1 MRFIGNKEKLAPII
15 YDFLQKLELI
25 KTQKQSFFDVF
36 SGSVSMGKFFRQ
48 KGFKVYSSDIL
59 YFSYCLQKAYLEYGI
74 PTFEKLLP
82 LLEKQSLQSRT
93 FFNTPYEK
101 VLNVLNSLQGLEG
114 FISTHYAPSPTNTRM
129 YFTQE
134 NAQKIDAMRL
144 QIEQWKNDNHI
155 NESEY
160 FILLATLLESVS
172 LFANVVGVYA
182 AFCKSWDK
190 RALKP
195 FMLKPLEFLQGI
207 NGECFCGDS
216 VKILQGF
223 KKPIDILYLDPPY
236 NQRQYAPNYH
246 LLETLA
252 RYDNPNI
259 KGVAGMREWGE
270 QKSLFCNA
278 KTALTQLENIA
289 KLPCYKTLA
298 LSYNSDGIMQKD
310 SIFKLLESFGKVSF
324 YEIPYRRFK
333 SNVKVQKN
341 GVFEYLWVLEKS
353 T

>member
-15 YDFLQKLELI
+15 YDFLQKCGAI
-25 KTQKQSFFDVF
+25 QKGEQSFFDVF

-48 KGFKVYSSDIL
+48 KGFKVYSSDML
-59 YFSYCLQKAYLEYGI
+59 YFSYVLQKAYLEYES
-74 PTFEKLLP
+74 PSFEKLL
-82 LLEKQSLQSRT
+82 LEKQALQSST

-101 VLNVLNSLQGLEG
+101 VLNFLNSLQGAKG
-114 FISTHYAPSPTNTRM
+114 FISTHYAPSLTNARM

-144 QIEQWKNDNHI
+144 QIEQWKNHI
-155 NESEY
+155 NDNEY

-172 LFANVVGVYA
+172 LFANVAGVYA
-182 AFCKSWDK
+182 AFCKNWDK

-195 FMLKPLEFLQGI
+195 FMLRPIEFSQGI
-207 NGECFCGDS
+207 KGECFCGNS
-216 VKILQGF
+216 IKILQNF
-223 KKPIDILYLDPPY
+223 KKSVDILYLDPPY

-252 RYDNPNI
+252 KYDNPNI

-278 KTALTQLENIA
+278 KTALIELQNFA
-289 KLPCYKTLA
+289 KLPCYKTLV
-298 LSYNSDGIMQKD
+298 LSYNSDGIMDKN

-324 YEIPYRRFK
+324 CEIPYRRFK
-333 SNVKVQKN
+333 SNAKVQKS